1 MRLSLMGMA
10 TLAGLA
16 WAGVGQAAAPKP
28 PVVREAFTPLSCPKH
43 PVTTLAMEGCVE
55 KSILVGD
62 RRVNALVRTIFFS
75 LAPSVRG
82 TFVRGEQSWLR
93 YRHQSCVAAASS
105 FAGGSIEPVVF
116 GACLASRNGTHVH
129 DLRRLRCDALPQDRW
144 PASCK
149 AARH

>member
-1 MRLSLMGMA
+1 MRLGLIG
-10 TLAGLA
+10 LAMLTGLA
-16 WAGVGQAAAPKP
+16 WACVGQAAAPKP
-28 PVVREAFTPLSCPKH
+28 PEVRESFTSLLCPRH

-55 KSILVGD
+55 KSLLAGD

-105 FAGGSIEPVVF
+105 YAGGSIQPVVF
-116 GACLASRNGTHVH
+116 GACLASRNATHLR
-129 DLRRLRCDALPQDRW
+129 DLRLLRCDALPQDRW

-149 AARH
+149 AATR